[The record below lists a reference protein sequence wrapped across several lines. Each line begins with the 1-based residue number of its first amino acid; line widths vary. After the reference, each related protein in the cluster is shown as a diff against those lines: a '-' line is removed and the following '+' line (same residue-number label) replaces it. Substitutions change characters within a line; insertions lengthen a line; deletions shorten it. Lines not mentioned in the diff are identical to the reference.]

1 MKDNLQ
7 STSLFF
13 VKLLFDGQRNNI
25 GLTETKH
32 FLGTFCIQLH
42 FGCNEMQSSVTLLCY
57 LNIFGE
63 ISANFKK
70 KM

>member
-32 FLGTFCIQLH
+32 FLGTFCIKLH
-42 FGCNEMQSSVTLLCY
+42 FGCNEMQSSVTLLC
-57 LNIFGE
+57 
-63 ISANFKK
+63 
-70 KM
+70 